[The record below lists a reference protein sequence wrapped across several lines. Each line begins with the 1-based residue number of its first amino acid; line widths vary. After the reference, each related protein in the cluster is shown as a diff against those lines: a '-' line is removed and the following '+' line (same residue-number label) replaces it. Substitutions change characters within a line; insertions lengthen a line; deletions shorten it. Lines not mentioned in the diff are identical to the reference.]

1 MAATTSAISA
11 PVPSGAWSPL
21 TSGPSSTNA
30 PNRKYTMEISGRVA
44 AVPNHPHASAK
55 LASVTRNDS
64 ALKKCRCASACT
76 TTGAVIRRGTA
87 WYSTP
92 LSAPCGSGYSSPPWR
107 SVAL

>member
-1 MAATTSAISA
+1 
-11 PVPSGAWSPL
+11 
-21 TSGPSSTNA
+21 
-30 PNRKYTMEISGRVA
+30 MEISGRVA